1 MGRATEFN
9 QNAAPECRCV
19 GHTFPMESN
28 IVKTLL
34 KRSWIAAVGLL
45 LLSLP
50 LAVAPAQDAVANK
63 PVAVIS
69 IAPVSK
75 VIRDFQF
82 LATAADQADLG
93 RMAAIM
99 SAPFTQGVDKSK
111 PIGAVVMTN
120 GQDFQPVGFIPVT
133 DFESLML
140 LVKEQYGPPEDVGD
154 GVKML
159 GTPLPLFVKEVEG
172 WVILSGD
179 KDNLGILPA
188 DPSTLLGEMPKEY
201 DLAITVL
208 PGNVPELYREILVE
222 QMRAGVELSLEQ
234 EPEETDEE
242 FAARKEMLAKQ
253 IQEVK
258 RVFEETE
265 EITVAWNVDSE
276 IGTTYL
282 DMLVQPV
289 AGTKMAEQLEMNRNQ
304 SSDFAGFHKQGAAFS
319 MLVTSKS
326 DPAEIEPQIPQ
337 LQAIR
342 DQAIVEATKETDDEE
357 AKQAITTAI
366 ELAFD
371 TLIETARTGRF
382 DMGAHLDLANEK
394 MTLLSGAFVADGNRV
409 EDGFKELAEIAKDN
423 PDFPGVN
430 WNAETHQ
437 GIRFHTMSIPTDKAD
452 DKAKKV
458 LGEKLDVVLGV
469 AEQGAYLAIG
479 DQAATK
485 LKAAIDKSAASAG
498 QPVNSST
505 MVFSVK
511 TILQYIHFVDPQ
523 PALKDAIAA
532 LTDETDKIS
541 ITSEV
546 NDKGARVRF
555 QLQDDV
561 IKAAAIGAAAANNNN
576 RNNAEP
582 DLEVQDF

>member
-1 MGRATEFN
+1 M
-9 QNAAPECRCV
+9 
-19 GHTFPMESN
+19 
-28 IVKTLL
+28 KTLR
-34 KRSWIAAVGLL
+34 KRSWIAALGLV

-50 LAVAPAQDAVANK
+50 LAMAHAQDEAAPEAQAAVNK
-63 PVAVIS
+63 PVAVVS
-69 IAPVSK
+69 VAPVSK
-75 VIRDFQF
+75 VIRDVQF

-93 RMAAIM
+93 RMVAIM
-99 SAPFTQGVDKSK
+99 SAPFTQGVDKTK

-133 DFESLML
+133 DFDSVML
-140 LVKEQYGPPEDVGD
+140 LIKEQYGPPQDVGD
-154 GVKML
+154 GVKLL
-159 GTPLPLFVKEVEG
+159 GTPIPLFVKEIEG
-172 WVILSGD
+172 WAIVSGD

-188 DPSTLLGEMPKEY
+188 DPSTLLGEMPNDY
-201 DLAITVL
+201 DLAVTVL

-234 EPEETDEE
+234 EAEETDEE

-253 IQEVK
+253 IEEVK

-276 IGTTYL
+276 GGITYL
-282 DMLVQPV
+282 DMLLNPV
-289 AGTKMAEQLEMNRNQ
+289 AGSKMAQQLEMNRNQ
-304 SSDFAGFHKQGAAFS
+304 ASDYAGFHKKGAAFS

-342 DQAIVEATKETDDEE
+342 DQAIVEATKEADDEE

-382 DMGAHLDLANEK
+382 DMGAHLDLADEK
-394 MTLLSGAFVADGNRV
+394 MTFLLGAFVADGNRV
-409 EDGFKELAEIAKDN
+409 EDGFKELAEIAKEN

-437 GIRFHTMSIPTDKAD
+437 AVRFHTMSIPTDKAD

-479 DQAATK
+479 DQATTK

-511 TILQYIHFVDPQ
+511 TILQYIDFVDPQ
-523 PALKDAIAA
+523 PALKSAIAA
-532 LTDETDKIS
+532 LTEETDKIS

-546 NDKGARVRF
+546 NEKGARVRL

-561 IKAAAIGAAAANNNN
+561 IKAAAIGAAAANNNP
-576 RNNAEP
+576 NNAGPEV
-582 DLEVQDF
+582 DVQDF